1 MFFPFTALS
10 IKEWKGMQR
19 IFKSR
24 RDALGDHMCDLKDLI
39 SCSVH
44 MAALMAQL
52 IDSEIN

>member
-1 MFFPFTALS
+1 
-10 IKEWKGMQR
+10 MQP

-24 RDALGDHMCDLKDLI
+24 RDAVGDHMCRLKDLI